1 MWYPKIMLTKLYKS
15 EFISPVDDE
24 RAKLGIDPDD
34 LRDYY
39 FKNGKLKLRHGQF
52 KLYYDNGNML
62 GKGFYEKGYRVGAW
76 QYFHENGQIWQRGF
90 FKSNGDRLGIKEH
103 GDTWEWFNEDGN
115 LESFCEILFEPIQ
128 KRLNKRTK

>member
-1 MWYPKIMLTKLYKS
+1 MITKIYKS
-15 EFISPVDDE
+15 EFISPIDDE

-52 KLYYDNGNML
+52 ELYYDNGNML

-90 FKSNGDRLGIKEH
+90 FKSNGDRLGIKEY
-103 GDTWEWFNEDGN
+103 GDTWEWFNEGGN